1 MLGNKEIMAE
11 NIRHYME
18 INGKT
23 RNQICDDLGF
33 KYSTFSDWVNGE
45 KYPRIDKIEI
55 LANYFGIQK
64 SDLVEKRVAE
74 QKTTAAIR
82 IPVYGRVAAGIPMSA
97 VENILDWEEI
107 PASWPGEHACLKVR
121 GRSMEPRICEGDVIV
136 VQVQDWAE
144 SGDIVVAMINGDEA
158 TVKKLIKQP
167 DGIVL
172 QPFNPS
178 FESMYFTN
186 AQIETMPV
194 QIWGKV
200 VENRAKF

>member
-1 MLGNKEIMAE
+1 MLELYE
-11 NIRHYME
+11 NIKKFRKQSGLTQDELAKLTGYTDRSS
-18 INGKT
+18 IA
-23 RNQICDDLGF
+23 
-33 KYSTFSDWVNGE
+33 
-45 KYPRIDKIEI
+45 KIEKGEVDLPQSKI
-55 LANYFGIQK
+55 FLFASALNVTAGTLMGNTGI
-64 SDLVEKRVAE
+64 SDSSS
-74 QKTTAAIR
+74 AIR

>member
-1 MLGNKEIMAE
+1 
-11 NIRHYME
+11 
-18 INGKT
+18 
-23 RNQICDDLGF
+23 
-33 KYSTFSDWVNGE
+33 
-45 KYPRIDKIEI
+45 
-55 LANYFGIQK
+55 
-64 SDLVEKRVAE
+64 
-74 QKTTAAIR
+74 
-82 IPVYGRVAAGIPMSA
+82 
-97 VENILDWEEI
+97 
-107 PASWPGEHACLKVR
+107 
-121 GRSMEPRICEGDVIV
+121 MEPRICEGDVIV

-186 AQIETMPV
+186 DQIETMPV